1 MVDFS
6 ESNNEVQKFDWG
18 EVMWI
23 HEPSKT
29 QFNRLSAGIVR
40 FFSGKLP
47 RKAFSFK

>member
-1 MVDFS
+1 MVDFI
-6 ESNNEVQKFDWG
+6 ESNDEVQKFDWG

-40 FFSGKLP
+40 FFRETAKKSI
-47 RKAFSFK
+47 FI